1 MKRRLNILC
10 AVVLLV
16 MSWSVGVSLYY
27 MGLGMTKG
35 VQMGLDAAREWRKV
49 KPMPNWKK

>member
-10 AVVLLV
+10 AIVLLV
-16 MSWSVGVSLYY
+16 MGWSVGVSVYY

-35 VQMGLDAAREWRKV
+35 V
-49 KPMPNWKK
+49 